1 MKVYKRLL
9 VAPIFSLAISTVH
22 SQTISGCAKQDDTAT
37 CYLNLAHT
45 ETKKIKDHNDQAEA
59 IAGLLHA
66 HAQLGKTNL
75 ALVEQAGAVLRA
87 KKNLKV
93 ENRLELTLQ
102 LHEYSKAFK
111 LGVADNYYRAL
122 IETLKIYVNDRDG
135 KSLLHLSSWACEIF
149 EKNQQIWDDYSNIY
163 FNHCR
168 LSQFEDNDDTDL
180 EVKLIKSLGRM
191 SIAIAYERPDILAA
205 EIAFIDRFTGAL
217 RALARSDKQLAAESA
232 KASRRMGATIHLVKA
247 GYALR
252 ERNYQT
258 ASTEIDSARKIYQ
271 SLDFAKV
278 EDLNELV
285 EFRISLADLYGQWG
299 NFSKATESLS
309 DIRGSVEGNLAS
321 KKTINRLIL
330 VQYLTSFAINSTYR
344 SELADGY
351 GEKVW
356 AEQDMRRAEV
366 AYLEGRQLLRN
377 SRGSEDT
384 DFGLK
389 LLLKSANRGHA
400 IALHDMGVIFR
411 DADYGVKQDF
421 QRAFKMF
428 LYSAELGFAG
438 AQNNLGDLYENG
450 FGTDRSYGDAM
461 YWYLQAAQQG
471 EPTAY
476 LGLGTLFAKG
486 YGVTKDPIKATYWL
500 SLASLYIEGE
510 NNKTQSFALLQDQL
524 SLLSVADKNKVKIQ
538 VKKFRPY
545 RQERNLLSDSA
556 SKE

>member
-1 MKVYKRLL
+1 MRVSRKLL
-9 VAPIFSLAISTVH
+9 AAPIFSLAISTVYA
-22 SQTISGCAKQDDTAT
+22 QTISSCTKQDDAAT
-37 CYLNLAHT
+37 CYLNLAHI
-45 ETKKIKDHNDQAEA
+45 ETKKITDHNDQAEA
-59 IAGLLHA
+59 IAGLLNV

-75 ALVEQAGAVLRA
+75 ALVEQAGAILRA

-111 LGVADNYYRAL
+111 LSVADNYYRAL
-122 IETLKIYVNDRDG
+122 IETIKIYANDRDE
-135 KSLLHLSSWACEIF
+135 KSLLYLASWACDIF

-163 FNHCR
+163 LNYCR
-168 LSQFEDNDDTDL
+168 LNKFEDNGDTNL

-205 EIAFIDRFTGAL
+205 EIEFMERFIGAL
-217 RALARSDKQLAAESA
+217 RALASSDKKLAAESA
-232 KASRRMGATIHLVKA
+232 KASRRMHATINLVKA

-252 ERNYQT
+252 ERNYQI
-258 ASTEIDSARKIYQ
+258 ASAEIDSARKIYQ

-278 EDLNELV
+278 EDLNEIV

-299 NFSKATESLS
+299 NFAKATESLS
-309 DIRGSVEGNLAS
+309 DFRGSVEGNLAS
-321 KKTINRLIL
+321 KKTINRLFL

-351 GEKVW
+351 GEQVW
-356 AEQDMRRAEV
+356 GEQDMRRAEV
-366 AYLEGRQLLRN
+366 AYLEGRRLLRN

-411 DADYGVKQDF
+411 DAEFGVRQDF

-428 LYSAELGFAG
+428 SHSAELGFAG

-450 FGTDRSYGDAM
+450 FGTDKSYGDAM

-486 YGVTKDPIKATYWL
+486 YGVTKDPVKATYWL
-500 SLASLYIEGE
+500 SLASLYIDGE
-510 NNKTQSFALLQDQL
+510 NNKTESFALLKDQL
-524 SLLSVADKNKVKIQ
+524 SLLSAVDKNKVKIQ

-545 RQERNLLSDSA
+545 RQERNLLTDSA